1 MERGQQW
8 FSTACLPHAQF
19 KILYLWKRSYIMARR
34 ERGRS
39 QRSGSGIT
47 KAVGQLGSSRSS
59 GHQPE
64 QLRGPRARIVQG
76 RETRR
81 WTMSSAIFVGM
92 DVSQDT
98 VDIVVQPGTVFQV
111 RNDEPGIAEA
121 VKRLQAVQPTLMV
134 LEATGGLEVPLAG
147 ALAAAALPVV
157 VINPRQVRDFARA
170 TGQLAKTDRLDAQ
183 VLARF
188 AEAIRPS
195 IRPVPDEQTQAL
207 AALVARR
214 RQLIEMLTAEKN
226 RLRLA
231 TRPLQ
236 KRVQAHITW
245 LEKELGGI
253 TTDLTITMRESPV
266 WREKEEV
273 LRSVPGVGSV
283 LTTTLCANLPELGT
297 LTRKEVAALAGV
309 APFPRDSG
317 TLKGRRAIWG
327 GRAHVRA
334 ALYMAALGATRR
346 NPVIRTFYQRLCQ
359 AGKAKKLAL
368 TACMRKLLTILNA
381 MVKSGT
387 PWRVVAGQPT

>member
-1 MERGQQW
+1 
-8 FSTACLPHAQF
+8 
-19 KILYLWKRSYIMARR
+19 MAPR
-34 ERGRS
+34 ERGRL
-39 QRSGSGIT
+39 QRSGSGVMKT
-47 KAVGQLGSSRSS
+47 VGQIGSSRSS

-64 QLRGPRARIVQG
+64 QLRGPRARIVQE

-81 WTMSSAIFVGM
+81 CTMSGTCFVGM

-98 VDIVVQPGTVFQV
+98 VDVAVQPGPAFQIA
-111 RNDEPGIAEA
+111 NDDLGIAEA
-121 VKRLQAVQPTLMV
+121 VARVQAIQPTLIV
-134 LEATGGLEVPLAG
+134 LEATGGLAVPLAG
-147 ALAAAALPVV
+147 ALAAVGLPVV
-157 VINPRQVRDFARA
+157 VVNPRQVRDFARA

-183 VLARF
+183 VLAHF
-188 AEAIRPS
+188 AEAIRPP
-195 IRPVPDEQTQAL
+195 IRPVPDEQTQTL

-231 TRPLQ
+231 ARLIQ
-236 KRVQAHITW
+236 KRVHAHITW
-245 LEKELGGI
+245 SENELER
-253 TTDLTITMRESPV
+253 TNTDLTATMRESPV

-273 LRSVPGVGSV
+273 LRSVPGVGPV
-283 LTTTLCANLPELGT
+283 LTTTLFANLPELGT
-297 LTRKEVAALAGV
+297 LTRKEVAGVAGV

-317 TLKGRRAIWG
+317 TLKGRRTIWG

-334 ALYMAALGATRR
+334 ALYMAALVATRR

-387 PWRVVAGQPT
+387 SWRESVGQPA

>member
-1 MERGQQW
+1 
-8 FSTACLPHAQF
+8 
-19 KILYLWKRSYIMARR
+19 
-34 ERGRS
+34 
-39 QRSGSGIT
+39 
-47 KAVGQLGSSRSS
+47 
-59 GHQPE
+59 
-64 QLRGPRARIVQG
+64 
-76 RETRR
+76 
-81 WTMSSAIFVGM
+81 MSPAIFVGM

-98 VDIVVQPGTVFQV
+98 VDVAVQPGTAFQIPH
-111 RNDEPGIAEA
+111 DESGIA
-121 VKRLQAVQPTLMV
+121 QAVDRLHALQPTLIV

-147 ALAAAALPVV
+147 ALAAVGLPVV

-183 VLARF
+183 VLAHF
-188 AEAIRPS
+188 AEAIRPPV
-195 IRPVPDEQTQAL
+195 RPVPDAQTQAL

-231 TRPLQ
+231 ARPIQ
-236 KRVQAHITW
+236 QRVQAHITW
-245 LEKELGGI
+245 LEKELASTNTEL
-253 TTDLTITMRESPV
+253 TTIIHASPI

-273 LRSVPGVGSV
+273 LRSVPGVGPV
-283 LTTTLCANLPELGT
+283 LVTTLFANLPELGT

-327 GRAHVRA
+327 GRAQVRA
-334 ALYMAALGATRR
+334 ALYMAALVATRR

-381 MVKSGT
+381 MVKSRT
-387 PWRVVAGQPT
+387 PWRLAVTQPA